1 MTRFAREIANKIN
14 NLKNP
19 EISEKEIKVFA
30 LNFLQVMHNF
40 RISKETYDDFSKI
53 AEEPLKNKDEIIRI
67 SLETLKII
75 EEKSKSTPPKHGAWK

>member
-1 MTRFAREIANKIN
+1 MTRFGREIANKIN

-30 LNFLQVMHNF
+30 VNFLQIMHNF
-40 RISKETYDDFSKI
+40 RIDKEIFNDFSVK
-53 AEEPLKNKDEIIRI
+53 AQDPLENKDEIIKI
-67 SLETLKII
+67 SSEVLNII

>member
-1 MTRFAREIANKIN
+1 MTRFGREIANKIN

-19 EISEKEIKVFA
+19 EISEKEIKIFT
-30 LNFLQVMHNF
+30 LNFLQIMHNF
-40 RISKETYDDFSKI
+40 RISKETYDDFSKK

-67 SLETLKII
+67 SMETLKTI

>member
-19 EISEKEIKVFA
+19 EISEKEIKVFTM
-30 LNFLQVMHNF
+30 NFLQVMHNF
-40 RISKETYDDFSKI
+40 RINKETYDNFNKI
-53 AEEPLKNKDEIIRI
+53 SEEPLKNKDEIIRI